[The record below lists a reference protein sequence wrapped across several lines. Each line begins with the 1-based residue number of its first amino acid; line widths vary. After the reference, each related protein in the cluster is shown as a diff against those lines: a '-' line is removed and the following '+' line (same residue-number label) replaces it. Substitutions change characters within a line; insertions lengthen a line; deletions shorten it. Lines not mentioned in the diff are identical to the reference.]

1 MDHLQ
6 KPGGGRR
13 SHKKL
18 NLVKSGLGIF
28 ISTDMLFYFEIV
40 KEVKAADRRMDGKK
54 EYQEERDSW
63 VCGSS
68 DESAEVPRPH

>member
-6 KPGGGRR
+6 KPGRGRG

-18 NLVKSGLGIF
+18 NVVKNGLGIF
-28 ISTDMLFYFEIV
+28 ISTDRLFYSEIV
-40 KEVKAADRRMDGKK
+40 KEVKAADRRMDRKK

-68 DESAEVPRPH
+68 DESPEVPRPH

>member
-6 KPGGGRR
+6 KPGGGRG

-18 NLVKSGLGIF
+18 NLVKNGLGIF

-54 EYQEERDSW
+54 EERDSW

-68 DESAEVPRPH
+68 DESPEVPRPH